1 MHRQRSVF
9 PRFIDPR
16 LASLVLIAAIAACGD
31 DAASPS
37 TGDSGTI
44 ADASADGAVDGGQ
57 SIDCS
62 GATIAI
68 DKAVCAANAYLASLP
83 DAQRTA
89 AQLPFTDAVA
99 KTRWSNLPGKTRNG
113 PKFGTLSATSRTAAL
128 AVARSVLTDAGYED
142 FVGVLAGDDY
152 LGTLSGG
159 GGGGGGG
166 MYSSDQYSL
175 AIFGTPSATGDWM
188 IQVGGHHM
196 AYNVT
201 FKAGIGYPTPHHLG
215 VEPKTAFVVN
225 GVTYQPLTAEWEAFV
240 AALKGLSATDLSAAY
255 LTGQFADVV
264 VGPVEYEKGVYA
276 TASFPS
282 GANRKGVLVSSLDA
296 SQKALV
302 IAAISQ
308 WVRDYDPAIADPLL
322 ADYTSEAALAD
333 TYLAWGGNQAS
344 GVDPDV
350 SGTYLRIDGPRLWLE
365 LSCQSGVVV
374 AGKTHFHSIYRDKEM
389 DYGKSL

>member
-16 LASLVLIAAIAACGD
+16 LASLVVIAAIAACGD

-44 ADASADGAVDGGQ
+44 ADASDGGQ

-62 GATIAI
+62 GATTAI

-159 GGGGGGG
+159 GG
-166 MYSSDQYSL
+166 
-175 AIFGTPSATGDWM
+175 
-188 IQVGGHHM
+188 
-196 AYNVT
+196 
-201 FKAGIGYPTPHHLG
+201 
-215 VEPKTAFVVN
+215 
-225 GVTYQPLTAEWEAFV
+225 
-240 AALKGLSATDLSAAY
+240 
-255 LTGQFADVV
+255 
-264 VGPVEYEKGVYA
+264 
-276 TASFPS
+276 
-282 GANRKGVLVSSLDA
+282 
-296 SQKALV
+296 
-302 IAAISQ
+302 
-308 WVRDYDPAIADPLL
+308 
-322 ADYTSEAALAD
+322 
-333 TYLAWGGNQAS
+333 
-344 GVDPDV
+344 
-350 SGTYLRIDGPRLWLE
+350 
-365 LSCQSGVVV
+365 
-374 AGKTHFHSIYRDKEM
+374 
-389 DYGKSL
+389 